1 MKRQLLL
8 VSLLTGLSQLAAFFK
23 LWFTAR
29 VFGVS
34 SELDGYNLA
43 LIAPTLISGVLAGLL
58 QTGLFPVRSKIHQE
72 NDPSKVESFER
83 AVWWMYAVL
92 GALLAVALFGLSGWL
107 GRVVVPEQQTATL
120 TAFMTVMPIAACL
133 VAIGMVTDCTGYI
146 LAMRGSFLT
155 AACAPI
161 ANGMFGGLVLA
172 FWPDKGLGSLV
183 WSTVGGATLQLFICV
198 YGLKLTSIR
207 LFGPVSWRDHRAIK
221 EIGALGVWVLPGVV
235 FSNLAVSLPPIW
247 AAEFGEGAVSAFGY
261 ASRLH
266 SSAVQLLVMASS
278 TLILARFSELVAS
291 GNTLEVSRLLR
302 KAALTSMALGAI
314 AVLCV
319 AGAGE
324 NVLKLLFSG
333 KFDAAAAEQV
343 TSLWTL
349 LSFGLGF
356 SLLGNV
362 FAKLWQ
368 AQSRPKL
375 LSVMAGA
382 SFITLCT
389 SFLLLKN
396 VTNEQAIAA
405 ALTLSNLSVVLL
417 GFKFL
422 KTPTAPI

>member
-72 NDPSKVESFER
+72 NNPSKVESFER
-83 AVWWMYAVL
+83 TVWWSYAAL
-92 GALLAVALFGLSGWL
+92 GAFLAVALFALSGWL

-133 VAIGMVTDCTGYI
+133 VAIGMVTDCTGYM

-155 AACAPI
+155 AAGAPI
-161 ANGMFGGLVLA
+161 ANGILGGLVLA

-183 WSTVGGATLQLFICV
+183 WGTVGGATLQLFISL
-198 YGLKLTSIR
+198 YGLKLTSFR
-207 LFGPVSWRDHRAIK
+207 LCGPISWRNYRGIK
-221 EIGALGVWVLPGVV
+221 EIGTLGVWVLPGVV

-266 SSAVQLLVMASS
+266 SSAVQLLVMSSS

-291 GNTLEVSRLLR
+291 GNFLEVNRLLR
-302 KAALTSMALGAI
+302 KATLTSMALGAF

-324 NVLKLLFSG
+324 SVLKFLFSG
-333 KFDAAAAEQV
+333 KFDASAAEQV

-356 SLLGNV
+356 SLLGNI

-368 AQSRPKL
+368 AQSRPIL

-382 SFITLCT
+382 SFIVLIT
-389 SFLLLKN
+389 SFSLLKN
-396 VTNEQAIAA
+396 VTDERSIAA
-405 ALTLSNLSVVLL
+405 ALALSNLSVVLL

-422 KTPTAPI
+422 KTPTASR